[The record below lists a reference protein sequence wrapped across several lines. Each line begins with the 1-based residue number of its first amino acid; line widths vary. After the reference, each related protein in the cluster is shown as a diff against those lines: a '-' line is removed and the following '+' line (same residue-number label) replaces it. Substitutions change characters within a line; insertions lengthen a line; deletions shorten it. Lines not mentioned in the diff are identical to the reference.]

1 MNAKDELNQALLVL
15 RKYNLPISPILVCAI
30 EELIDSLPKDQIKS
44 KSSPEVSHSNKYS
57 NISNKVISY
66 NPRTD
71 TPPRVPKSLIQVTFP
86 DGRVICENKTKDTV
100 EKVIIAVGIE
110 KVAHLCD
117 IVPENSPLLR
127 NRVKLVTKSL
137 HPKYGNRQHLIRD
150 DWRVFDGTNNPDK
163 VKQIQ
168 AISDGLGLNL
178 KIDYVTE
185 ATS

>member
-1 MNAKDELNQALLVL
+1 MNAKDELTQALLVL
-15 RKYNLPISPILVCAI
+15 KKYNLPISPILVCAI

-44 KSSPEVSHSNKYS
+44 GSGPEVSHSNKYS
-57 NISNKVISY
+57 NRVISY
-66 NPRTD
+66 NSRTNTSPRA
-71 TPPRVPKSLIQVTFP
+71 PKSLIRVAFP

-100 EKVIIAVGIE
+100 EKVIIAAGIE

-117 IVPENSPLLR
+117 IVPKDSPLLR

-163 VKQIQ
+163 IKQIQ

-185 ATS
+185 ATF